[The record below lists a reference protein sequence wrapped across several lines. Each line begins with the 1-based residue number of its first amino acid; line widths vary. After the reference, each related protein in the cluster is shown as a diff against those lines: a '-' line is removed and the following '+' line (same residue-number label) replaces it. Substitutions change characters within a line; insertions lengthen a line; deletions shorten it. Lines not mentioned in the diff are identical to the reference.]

1 MPMQR
6 ILAAGALAFTCACAF
21 AQAPASGAAAA
32 AGATSTT
39 GPTAAPASTDQPK
52 IDEINQRPTQRAT
65 SARPGAPPPPLHIKI
80 QDAGIALPKC
90 TAESREGEACKKQ
103 E

>member
-1 MPMQR
+1 MHLQR
-6 ILAAGALAFTCACAF
+6 IFGAGVIACASACAF

-39 GPTAAPASTDQPK
+39 GQVAAPASTEQPK
-52 IDEINQRPTQRAT
+52 IDELNQRPTQRAT
-65 SARPGAPPPPLHIKI
+65 SARPGAPPPPLHIRI
-80 QDAGIALPKC
+80 QDSGIALPKC